1 MTIKRVEIKAN
12 VTGVCKYLQ
21 GPSVRPRRIVK

>member
-1 MTIKRVEIKAN
+1 MTIKRVVIKEN

-21 GPSVRPRRIVK
+21 QPKVTPLRMPK

>member
-1 MTIKRVEIKAN
+1 MTIKRVVIKEN

-21 GPSVRPRRIVK
+21 GPKIGPRRK

>member
-1 MTIKRVEIKAN
+1 MTIKRVVIKEN

-21 GPSVRPRRIVK
+21 GPAIRPRRK

>member
-1 MTIKRVEIKAN
+1 MTIKRVVIKEN

-21 GPSVRPRRIVK
+21 APSPLPRRVLK